1 MLSKFDPSGA
11 IWDNFLNLPHKT
23 DSGADM
29 DNRAIMDNCLKLPH
43 HMGGGAIQDKCLK
56 LPHQSGIGPWG
67 YSGQNF
73 LKCKYYLKYNI
84 LTKYKL
90 NKK

>member
-1 MLSKFDPSGA
+1 MLSKFAPSGA

-29 DNRAIMDNCLKLPH
+29 DDGAIMDNCLKLPH

-56 LPHQSGIGPWG
+56 LPHQSGNDAIWDKLTVS
-67 YSGQNF
+67 SGKSEHG
-73 LKCKYYLKYNI
+73 LH
-84 LTKYKL
+84 
-90 NKK
+90 

>member
-1 MLSKFDPSGA
+1 MWT
-11 IWDNFLNLPHKT
+11 I
-23 DSGADM
+23 GADM
-29 DNRAIMDNCLKLPH
+29 DNGAIMDNCLKLPHHMGGGAITDDYLKLPH

-84 LTKYKL
+84 FTKYKL